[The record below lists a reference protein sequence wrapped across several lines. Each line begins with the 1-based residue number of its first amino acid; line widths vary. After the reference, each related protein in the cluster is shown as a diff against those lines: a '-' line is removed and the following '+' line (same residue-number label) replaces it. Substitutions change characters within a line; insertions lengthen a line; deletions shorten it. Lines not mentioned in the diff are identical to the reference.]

1 MACYLLEVV
10 ADVDY
15 NDVGIIGVAYT
26 TWSIMTCL
34 ITELVEYHGSK
45 SIILL

>member
-10 ADVDY
+10 ADADY
-15 NDVGIIGVAYT
+15 NDVGIIGVNYI

-34 ITELVEYHGSK
+34 ITELVEYHVSK
-45 SIILL
+45 SIILP